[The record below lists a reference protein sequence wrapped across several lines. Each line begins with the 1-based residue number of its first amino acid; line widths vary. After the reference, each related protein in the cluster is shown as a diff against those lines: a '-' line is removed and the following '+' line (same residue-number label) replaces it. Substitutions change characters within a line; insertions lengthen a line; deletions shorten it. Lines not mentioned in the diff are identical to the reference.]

1 MGSGKRNVTIKDI
14 SLQCGVSVATVSKAL
29 NNYGDI
35 APETAELVRK
45 TAREMHYIPNTAARQ
60 LKTNASHNIG
70 VLFIDEMNSGLTHE
84 YFSAILDAAR
94 AEAES
99 LGYDITF
106 IGKNMGGTQM
116 TYLEHCQY
124 RKVDGVLIANVDFSD
139 AGVIELV
146 KSGVP
151 VITIDYAFDS
161 TSCVMS
167 DNMEGCYALTS
178 HLIEKG
184 HRKIAFIHG
193 ERTSVT
199 NKRLVGFN
207 QALMDHGIVPD
218 DRYIVQGRFH
228 DPRKSREA
236 TRYLMELPDP
246 PTVIMYPD
254 DFSYIGGM
262 TELEKM
268 GLSVPQDVST
278 AGYDGIPISQ
288 YLRPKLTTYHQDAEQ
303 IGRVSARKL
312 VETIEN
318 KKTCIPEEI
327 SVSGYVLEGT
337 SVASISAAP

>member
-139 AGVIELV
+139 AGVIE
-146 KSGVP
+146 
-151 VITIDYAFDS
+151 
-161 TSCVMS
+161 
-167 DNMEGCYALTS
+167 
-178 HLIEKG
+178 
-184 HRKIAFIHG
+184 
-193 ERTSVT
+193 
-199 NKRLVGFN
+199 
-207 QALMDHGIVPD
+207 
-218 DRYIVQGRFH
+218 
-228 DPRKSREA
+228 
-236 TRYLMELPDP
+236 
-246 PTVIMYPD
+246 
-254 DFSYIGGM
+254 
-262 TELEKM
+262 
-268 GLSVPQDVST
+268 
-278 AGYDGIPISQ
+278 
-288 YLRPKLTTYHQDAEQ
+288 Q
-303 IGRVSARKL
+303 IGRAHV
-312 VETIEN
+312 
-318 KKTCIPEEI
+318 
-327 SVSGYVLEGT
+327 
-337 SVASISAAP
+337 